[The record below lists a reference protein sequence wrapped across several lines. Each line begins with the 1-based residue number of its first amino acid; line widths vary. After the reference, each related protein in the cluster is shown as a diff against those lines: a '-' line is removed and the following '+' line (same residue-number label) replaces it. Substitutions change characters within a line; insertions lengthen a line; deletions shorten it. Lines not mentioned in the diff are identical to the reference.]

1 MLLDHAA
8 SFSSLSLGARN
19 LAADRMHKYLHRAD
33 RVLALLEALS
43 RHTDDPV
50 VGTLL
55 YSAQELKKSRREV
68 EKGDHS
74 SVWRRSSVLVCMNL
88 DEFKVTTGKLV
99 RLLLD
104 DDPRIDKRVVQNIVA
119 MIEHV

>member
-1 MLLDHAA
+1 MLLNDAA

-19 LAADRMHKYLHRAD
+19 LAADRMRKYLDRAD
-33 RVLALLEALS
+33 RVLALLEALA

-55 YSAQELKKSRREV
+55 RSAQELEECRREV
-68 EKGDHS
+68 ERGGHS
-74 SVWRRSSVLVCMNL
+74 RVWRRSSVLVRMNL
-88 DEFKVTTGKLV
+88 DEFRVTTAKLV
-99 RLLLD
+99 RLLD
-104 DDPRIDKRVVQNIVA
+104 DDPRVDKRVVQNIVA